1 MAAVKW
7 IKIVTDIFDDEK
19 MLLVESLPS
28 ADSIIVI
35 WFKLLC
41 LAGKTNNSGVF
52 IFNDRI
58 PYTDEMLASIFRRD
72 VNIVRMAIKTF
83 ENFGMVEIIDN
94 VITIPNWSKHQTLD
108 AYERQKERD
117 RLKKQ
122 QARAEKK
129 ALISGKS
136 GDASG
141 DKSGDASGDVP
152 VLEVD
157 IDKEVEGEG
166 EKEVIEPADE
176 PPTPPTPP
184 EEKGKKG
191 RKKSEIVQ
199 PAADYSGTDFSD
211 HMIAT
216 IEKWLQYKTE
226 RRDAYKPTGLQ
237 SLIAK
242 IQNETRIHGEQ
253 AVIKVIT
260 DSMASNYQGIVWDR
274 LQQQAS
280 RRGGGTGQNENLFL
294 QMRDERR
301 GRG

>member
-19 MLLVESLPS
+19 MLLIESLPS
-28 ADSIIVI
+28 ADSVIVI

-72 VNIVRMAIKTF
+72 INIVRMALQTF
-83 ENFGMVEIIDN
+83 ENFGMIEVIDK
-94 VITIPNWSKHQTLD
+94 VITIPNWSKHQSLD
-108 AYERQKERD
+108 AYEKKKERD
-117 RLKKQ
+117 RERIAQK
-122 QARAEKK
+122 RAEQR
-129 ALISGKS
+129 ALITKS
-136 GDASG
+136 P
-141 DKSGDASGDVP
+141 DKSADVSP
-152 VLEVD
+152 DRSPDVAPLEED
-157 IDKEVEGEG
+157 IDIEVEGEG
-166 EKEVIEPADE
+166 EKEIIEAADE
-176 PPTPPTPP
+176 PPTPPAPPAPP

-199 PAADYSGTDFSD
+199 PVADYSGTDFSD
-211 HMIAT
+211 YMIAT
-216 IEKWLQYKTE
+216 IEKWLKYKTE
-226 RRDAYKPTGLQ
+226 RRDVYKQTGLE
-237 SLIAK
+237 SLISK
-242 IQNETRIHGEQ
+242 IQNEVRIHGEQ

-280 RRGGGTGQNENLFL
+280 RRGGNGQNENLFL

-301 GRG
+301 GR

>member
-19 MLLVESLPS
+19 MLLIESLPS
-28 ADSIIVI
+28 ADSVIVI

-52 IFNDRI
+52 IFNERI

-72 VNIVRMAIKTF
+72 VNIVRMALQTF
-83 ENFGMVEIIDN
+83 ETFGMIEIIDK
-94 VITIPNWSKHQTLD
+94 VITIPNWSKHQSLD
-108 AYERQKERD
+108 AYEKKKERD
-117 RLKKQ
+117 RERIAQK
-122 QARAEKK
+122 RAEQR
-129 ALISGKS
+129 ALIAKS
-136 GDASG
+136 P
-141 DKSGDASGDVP
+141 DKSADMSHDKSPDVAS
-152 VLEVD
+152 LEED
-157 IDKEVEGEG
+157 IDKEVEVE
-166 EKEVIEPADE
+166 EEIVINTADE
-176 PPTPPTPP
+176 PPTPPEPP
-184 EEKGKKG
+184 EGKGKKG

-199 PAADYSGTDFSD
+199 PVADYSGTDFSNS
-211 HMIAT
+211 MIAVV
-216 IEKWLQYKTE
+216 EKWLQYKAE

-237 SLIAK
+237 SLISK

-253 AVIKVIT
+253 AVAKVII

-280 RRGGGTGQNENLFL
+280 RRGGGNGQNDNVFL
-294 QMRDERR
+294 QMREERR